1 MRFEFTSF
9 DSEGKPTHVNTD
21 DGFMMCSRKY
31 NPEADGWMQQQLDPS
46 IFPAIQTGRDM
57 EWLVAEVN
65 RLQREDFGLKQQLA
79 IYTKTAGF

>member
-9 DSEGKPTHVNTD
+9 DSEGKPTRVNTD
-21 DGFMMCSRKY
+21 DGFMMCSREY

-46 IFPAIQTGRDM
+46 TFPAIQTGRDM

-65 RLQREDFGLKQQLA
+65 HLRRENFNLHLELKSWR
-79 IYTKTAGF
+79 KSAGF